1 MAAYLQDG
9 TAGNSTPEE
18 TMKVSTIMT
27 KDART
32 ILPDATVEQAAR
44 LMRDHR
50 VGLLPV
56 VENETLFGIITDRD
70 LAIRALADGRNPHLT
85 TVREVMTPEAL
96 WCYEDESITEASRI
110 MEKHHVRRLII
121 KNRQHKLSG
130 VLTIT
135 DLARRAANEK
145 LPGHVLHRVA
155 ESSK

>member
-1 MAAYLQDG
+1 
-9 TAGNSTPEE
+9 
-18 TMKVSTIMT
+18 MKVNAIMT
-27 KDART
+27 KQART

-44 LMRDHR
+44 LMRDYH

-56 VENETLFGIITDRD
+56 VEDDTLFGIVTDRD
-70 LAIRALADGRNPHLT
+70 LAIRALAEGRNPHLT

-96 WCYEDESITEASRI
+96 WCYDDESITEASRI
-110 MEKHHVRRLII
+110 MEKNHVRRLII

-135 DLARRAANEK
+135 DLARRTANEK